1 MLAIEIQTTDI
12 YESST
17 KEPVL
22 KNSVVNAVSFSGS
35 TSLSVG
41 NLGADASTISANIG
55 STYSNP
61 ESVTVT
67 NTANSHFTLT
77 TSVFLFGS
85 SSEAKWIT
93 SNDFLVSDESVSL
106 IKPIQLSDSLA
117 NEVDR
122 MVQEGRIDRKAYEIL
137 AADPELFYY
146 TGSAYDAV
154 RREMSELRLTV
165 ECGIRTFSDPES
177 TRGPMLVLEC
187 RVKHVPYQEL
197 IGIWKRLSLSLF
209 QYAPKEVR
217 KRIAFTMDRL

>member
-35 TSLSVG
+35 TVG
-41 NLGADASTISANIG
+41 NLGAEPSTIYANIG
-55 STYSNP
+55 PTYRNP

-77 TSVFLFGS
+77 TSVFLTGS
-85 SSEAKWIT
+85 SSGARWLT
-93 SNDFLVSDESVSL
+93 SNDFLVSDESISL
-106 IKPIQLSDSLA
+106 IRPVQLSESLA
-117 NEVDR
+117 SEVDR

-137 AADPELFYY
+137 AGDPELFYY
-146 TGSAYDAV
+146 TGSAYGAV
-154 RREMSELRLTV
+154 RREMSDLRLTG
-165 ECGIRTFSDPES
+165 ECGIKTFFDPES

-197 IGIWKRLSLSLF
+197 IGMWKRLSLSLF

-217 KRIAFTMDRL
+217 KRIAFTMDRV